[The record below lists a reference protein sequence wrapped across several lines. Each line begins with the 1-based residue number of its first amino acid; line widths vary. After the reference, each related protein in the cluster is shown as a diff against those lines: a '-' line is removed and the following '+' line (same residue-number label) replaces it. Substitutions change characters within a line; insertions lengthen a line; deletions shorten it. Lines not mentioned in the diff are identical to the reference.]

1 MNKRYLGALILTP
14 LVIFISVGG
23 DLLRYGLLLLSF
35 MGIYELYSVASKKGI
50 KPIKFVGYFATIAYY
65 IFLKNVDFAVVA
77 FLIFLSMMLLL
88 SITAVNSRYNFN
100 DIFTTIGG
108 FIYVPVFFSFIYLTN
123 VKEYGEYLIWI
134 IFFSSWVSD
143 TCAYFVGVNFGKH
156 KIIPKISPNKTVE
169 GSLGGLLGGG
179 ISCFLFGLFAKS
191 NGVQVEL
198 YHYIIIGLLCSIFSQ
213 LGDLTASSIKRHVG
227 VKDYSNLI
235 PGHGGI
241 LDRFDS
247 ILFSS
252 VIVFYYVSFIIGL

>member
-1 MNKRYLGALILTP
+1 MNKRYIGALLLTP
-14 LVIFISVGG
+14 LVIFISIGG
-23 DLLRYGLLLLSF
+23 DVLRYGLLLLSI
-35 MGIYELYSVASKKGI
+35 MGIYEFYSVTSKKDV
-50 KPIKFVGYFATIAYY
+50 KPIKIVGYFATIAYY
-65 IFLKNVDFAVVA
+65 IFLKEINFAAVA

-88 SITAVNSRYNFN
+88 SITAVNAKYNFI

-123 VKEYGEYLIWI
+123 VTEYGQYFIWLI
-134 IFFSSWVSD
+134 FLSSWFSD
-143 TCAYFVGVNFGKH
+143 TCAYFIGVNFGKH

-169 GSLGGLLGGG
+169 GSLGGLFGGA
-179 ISCFLFGLFAKS
+179 ISCLLFGIFAKY
-191 NGVQVEL
+191 NGVYVEV
-198 YHYIIIGLLCSIFSQ
+198 YHYIIIGLLCSVFSQ
-213 LGDLTASSIKRHVG
+213 LGDLTASSIKRYEQ

-252 VIVFYYVSFIIGL
+252 LIVYYYASFILGL